1 MRIFIKRHLAGFFI
15 GTILSSALFL
25 RLYRISDLLGFWYD
39 QGRDALVIWDLVHKG
54 KLFLIGPTTGLAGVF
69 RGPWYYYLIT
79 PFYWLGKG
87 NPAVPAA
94 FLALTTVLAIYV
106 IFRVAR
112 KFFGSLPAY
121 LFLLISSFSFA
132 FINSSRW
139 LSNPTPMFLISA
151 LYFLGFLRVIEKK
164 NWGWYLVAL
173 MSGMAMQFGSAAELF
188 YVPAAIVFVLLNKKL
203 APSFKTI
210 ILSIIIFAIPF
221 LPQIFFDV
229 RHGLII
235 TRAIINNFSA
245 TNSNEILPWGKFLLE
260 RLNLYYNIIA
270 SKFFNGKPIFAAP
283 FLLAVIY
290 GLVKSWRKLKKNL
303 GFEFL
308 LILVLIPFIG
318 LLFFRGNS
326 GNLYD
331 YYFTGYYFPIILI
344 FSFLLTTVIPG
355 VIGNIIIGIFLIL
368 FLWANIPPA
377 VNFLNSR
384 MGNPPIIYIGDQLSA
399 VDWIYKDAGS
409 SNFNVDV
416 YVPPVVPYAYQYLFL
431 WRGNSQMVD
440 SQVGLLYTL
449 AEADPDHPDRI
460 SAWMDRQDRIGKVEN
475 TETIGLITVQKRE
488 RLETK

>member
-1 MRIFIKRHLAGFFI
+1 M
-15 GTILSSALFL
+15 
-25 RLYRISDLLGFWYD
+25 
-39 QGRDALVIWDLVHKG
+39 
-54 KLFLIGPTTGLAGVF
+54 
-69 RGPWYYYLIT
+69 
-79 PFYWLGKG
+79 
-87 NPAVPAA
+87 
-94 FLALTTVLAIYV
+94 
-106 IFRVAR
+106 
-112 KFFGSLPAY
+112 
-121 LFLLISSFSFA
+121 
-132 FINSSRW
+132 
-139 LSNPTPMFLISA
+139 
-151 LYFLGFLRVIEKK
+151 IEKK

-188 YVPAAIVFVLLNKKL
+188 YVPAAIVFILLNKKL

-221 LPQIFFDV
+221 LPQIFFDF

-245 TNSNEILPWGKFLLE
+245 TNSNEVLPWGKFLLE

-270 SKFFNGKPIFAAP
+270 SKFFNGKPILAAP

-290 GLVKSWRKLKKNL
+290 RLVKSWRKLKKNL

-368 FLWANIPPA
+368 FLWVNIPPA

-399 VDWIYKDAGS
+399 VDWIYKDAGGTL
-409 SNFNVDV
+409 FNIDV
-416 YVPPVVPYAYQYLFL
+416 YVPPVIPYAYQYLFL

-440 SQVGLLYTL
+440 NQVRLLYTL
-449 AEADPDHPDRI
+449 EESDADHPDRI
-460 SAWMDRQDRIGKVEN
+460 SAWMDRQDRIGKVGGMV
-475 TETIGLITVQKRE
+475 TFGQITVQKRE
-488 RLETK
+488 RYKIK